1 MTGGVLATVAVDWL
15 GLLLHFMALSLV
27 SVSGAI
33 GAASDMH
40 RYLVDQR
47 AWLTDPQ
54 FSSSIAIAQAAPGPN
69 VLFVALLGWN
79 LGLNAGG
86 GLGAGP
92 RAWALGAFGVLVAM
106 TGILLP
112 SSVLTYS
119 TARWLQRNRLR
130 RSVRAFKQGMAPVVV
145 GLLVAAGWVLVRSGA
160 DAGAPGTVWA
170 IAGVAAL
177 LVWRTKLHLLWMLAA
192 GALLGAVGGL

>member
-1 MTGGVLATVAVDWL
+1 MTGAALPTVAVDWL
-15 GLLLHFMALSLV
+15 GLLLHFMALSMV

-40 RYLVDQR
+40 RYLVDR
-47 AWLTDPQ
+47 HAWLTDPQ
-54 FSSSIAIAQAAPGPN
+54 FSASIAIAQAAPGPN

-79 LGLNAGG
+79 LGLNAAG
-86 GLGAGP
+86 GLDAGP
-92 RAWALGAFGVLVAM
+92 HAWTMGAFGVLVTMA
-106 TGILLP
+106 GILLP

-145 GLLVAAGWVLVRSGA
+145 GLLVATGWVLVNSGA
-160 DAGAPGTVWA
+160 ETAAPWTVWA
-170 IAGVAAL
+170 IAGLTAL
-177 LVWRTKLHLLWMLAA
+177 LVWRTKLHLLWMLGA
-192 GALLGAVGGL
+192 GALVGALGWI

>member
-92 RAWALGAFGVLVAM
+92 RAWGLGAFGVLVAM

-160 DAGAPGTVWA
+160 DAGEPGTVWA